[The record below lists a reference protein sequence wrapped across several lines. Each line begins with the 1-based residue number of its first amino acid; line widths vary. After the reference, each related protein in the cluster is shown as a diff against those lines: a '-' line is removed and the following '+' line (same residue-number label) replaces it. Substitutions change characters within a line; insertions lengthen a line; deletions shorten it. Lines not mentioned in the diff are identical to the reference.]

1 MNDIEEPE
9 TEETDVSADVE
20 AVMGALR
27 PQPGSA
33 PGIIV
38 ADPDAPH
45 QVLRVIAYST
55 TEIVERRIADIGEVA
70 EYFNRYPIIWV
81 NVDGLGDV
89 ETIRRCGEMFGL
101 HRLALEDVS
110 ATHQRPKVEEYPEH
124 TFIVLRMPIEG
135 GERFDSEQISIF
147 LGDKYVLTFQESEGD
162 CWDAVRE
169 RLRHARGRLRHTGAD
184 YLAYALIDSIID
196 SYFPILE
203 AAGEEVERLEDELT
217 ENANTAVVG
226 RIHGVKRDLLG
237 LRRII
242 WPLREMINALI
253 RDRSPRIS
261 ESTQPYLRD
270 CYDHAITLLD
280 IVETYRDIAAGLHD
294 LYLSSMSN
302 RLNEIIKVLT
312 IISTIF
318 IPLGFIASLYGMN
331 FEDMPELH
339 WKYGYVFALGLMG
352 AVAAILL
359 GYFWRKGWIGFPWRK
374 RRP

>member
-1 MNDIEEPE
+1 MNEIEKIEPE
-9 TEETDVSADVE
+9 ESDVSADVE

-27 PQPGSA
+27 PPPGSA

-38 ADPDAPH
+38 SDPDAPH
-45 QVLRVIAYST
+45 PVMRVIAYST
-55 TEIVERRIADIGEVA
+55 TEIVEQRIADIGEVS
-70 EYFNRYPIIWV
+70 EFFNRYPVIWV
-81 NVDGLGDV
+81 NIDGLGDV
-89 ETIRRCGEMFGL
+89 DTIRRSGEMFGL

-110 ATHQRPKVEEYPEH
+110 ATHQRPKVEEYDEH
-124 TFIVLRMPIEG
+124 TFIVLRMPVE

-169 RLRHARGRLRHTGAD
+169 RLRHARGRLRHSGAD

-374 RRP
+374 R

>member
-27 PQPGSA
+27 PPPGSA

-45 QVLRVIAYST
+45 PVLRVIAYSP

-101 HRLALEDVS
+101 HRLALEDVT

-124 TFIVLRMPIEG
+124 TFIVLRMPTEG

-217 ENANTAVVG
+217 ENANTAIVG
-226 RIHGVKRDLLG
+226 RVHGVKRDLLG

-253 RDRSPRIS
+253 RDRSPRIA

-352 AVAAILL
+352 GVAAILL
-359 GYFWRKGWIGFPWRK
+359 GYFWRKGWIGVPWRK
-374 RRP
+374 H